1 MANDLQLKIGADNS
15 ELVRVLESSRRSA
28 DDFTSSLKDDSL
40 SLNETLK
47 ELNRTLKQIAGS
59 TDETAQA
66 TRNLSSYADWAFY
79 LGILKIVGQAVY
91 GLGSLTVGAATA
103 AAEGMVSL
111 AKAAEG
117 AAVSFI
123 ELERAEAYVYG
134 QTNAVRVSHSVLGEM
149 LVALQEHSQWSSV
162 FASTQEKAT
171 ERTIALATSMSRVN
185 QEIQSIGF
193 VGASDGLSRFV
204 TELMKIPGMTQE
216 VASAIEASFA
226 TLPKFTGELNS
237 ALVQTIRLVAN
248 SKEEAKKFAET
259 FATAFSN
266 PEANG
271 ERFLRSLGE
280 INPKL
285 LESFETAKQTG
296 NTYRMQAVLL
306 DGNLELVRR
315 SRDEW
320 TRQLNESVRFYSF
333 LGLSRDVALVIESL
347 FNRNVA
353 HLRDL
358 NAEANEQIEKIIE
371 MRNRLQDFSFTQE
384 EIRRKA
390 FDIAQSYS
398 TPSRAIEKLTS
409 DIGFLKAAAG
419 EATTDV
425 IELIKHYEGFTK
437 KAEID
442 SDGRYRMGF
451 GSDTTTD
458 EQGNVRTV
466 TQGMVTTYED
476 ALRDLRRRVAEY
488 QRDLA
493 NTIGEPWT
501 RLPVSAQ
508 AAITSVAY
516 NYAKNIDGLKAK
528 LPSFIEALKTGDR
541 GTIANY
547 VSARAADN
555 DGINARRRNQEAAII
570 RGEVQEQKMYNESLK
585 VAQSN
590 LKAMNDLRDGG
601 NVIQKTELAI
611 AEEKARGISD
621 ELEQRKRIIE
631 SLETEADDE
640 RLTESQRSEVNR
652 RLFSERAQL
661 RELEIGR
668 MRAQAQVEA
677 SIYGLSA
684 KQRFEILNAELTQEA
699 DLRKNEPDKL
709 REVEQRKL
717 AIKREFDQYRR
728 AASMQ
733 QAELD
738 IARDRARGISDEVAE
753 HKKRIS
759 VLQEQ
764 RVSEEDPDKQLE
776 LDRRIASERA
786 QLRER
791 EISRM
796 RAQAE
801 READEFEIGTKERY
815 EILRKELEKE
825 IELRKSEPDKL
836 RELERRRIA
845 LKDEFEFQGART
857 QQTEADIGL
866 QERMNQLREEA
877 VVAREA
883 MGMKRIDDDELKAVL
898 LRNIDER
905 EQAERNYWQ
914 SVMKMWE
921 GAPTQYD
928 RAQKR
933 LSGLTS
939 KYSLERANTERQF
952 NQQTFKEYES
962 TFRSIYQSVSSS
974 MTGVLMGQQKLSQG
988 IRSILGSML
997 QMVLSKLVEKAAAWS
1012 ATMALELT
1020 TTQATEAGKTAAV
1033 AGGEASRTGLMAA
1046 GGVAQLATRG
1056 MTMLKSILASAAET
1070 FAGVFAFLS
1079 PVMGPAAAGPAAA
1092 AQGTVAAQAAAV
1104 AAFDI
1109 GAWEIPGDQ
1118 LAMVHRRELVMP
1130 AAEADAFRRLL
1141 SGGLEHRVTGSQ
1153 VPSIDAR
1160 RLEAE
1165 GGKSD
1170 LAKTLPS
1177 FISQVASTIERTTE
1191 RAPGAQAQSHSD
1203 LVAAIKAAIPATGQG
1218 VAHLAKLAGDGGAR
1232 IAGALT
1238 VLPVLAGPAVASPV
1252 RDLATVIRQAGDSG
1266 VRFDVGA
1273 SAERGVSVNVTS
1285 SYGEIFGRE
1294 ARTSPLDL
1302 RSLAAAGGK
1311 DAQAD
1316 QAAGKALPRAADRV
1330 ATVLSDTLARSDV
1343 TSASSHAQFRSELTS
1358 TLERSFPATAHGLT
1372 QLISLASGEGARAA
1386 SLMSVLPTAAQPGI
1400 ADLKSFHA
1408 LSNFINH
1415 ESSSIDSINSY
1426 AIGAWNIPNDQL
1438 AVLHRRELV
1447 MPVNEATAFRN
1458 LLTASPG
1465 GEGGDGAS
1473 GGSGGTHNHHY
1484 NISPTINAVDAR
1496 SVKRL
1501 FSSHSSELME
1511 AFSKSVKLGHHLTKP
1526 NLRPS

>member
-28 DDFTSSLKDDSL
+28 SDFTSSLQKDSASLDSVLNALNTTLRQVAENTQQTADATQHL
-40 SLNETLK
+40 STLTDIFLVYTGVK
-47 ELNRTLKQIAGS
+47 LLAGAITSAASGVAWLGEQASVAAIRFDEWARS
-59 TDETAQA
+59 T
-66 TRNLSSYADWAFY
+66 
-79 LGILKIVGQAVY
+79 
-91 GLGSLTVGAATA
+91 
-103 AAEGMVSL
+103 
-111 AKAAEG
+111 
-117 AAVSFI
+117 
-123 ELERAEAYVYG
+123 AYVVG
-134 QTNAVRVSHSVLGEM
+134 QTNAVRVANDHVDQGLKILTSTALDYAVAYGAVNYAT
-149 LVALQEHSQWSSV
+149 LVGSTALTGVTLAARATTTAFIMAASAAADFALAVGARMISPLNFAAGVVYTAVAIGLQKLVQEYGRLSIAVQEWYQWAQIYNS
-162 FASTQEKAT
+162 AQLEGAA
-171 ERTIALATSMSRVN
+171 RTIALTGSISKFGSEMQRLGFDNATRGL
-185 QEIQSIGF
+185 QSF
-193 VGASDGLSRFV
+193 MA
-204 TELMKIPGMTQE
+204 ELMKIPGMTTD
-216 VASAIEASFA
+216 VAAQIEAGFGSIQPA
-226 TLPKFTGELNS
+226 TGELNA
-237 ALVQTIRLVAN
+237 ALIQSVRLLAN
-248 SKEEAKKFAET
+248 SKEEAKAWSD
-259 FATAFSN
+259 AIVPAFNS

-271 ERFLRSLGE
+271 EKFLRSLGD
-280 INPKL
+280 ISPKL
-285 LESFETAKQTG
+285 LENLEHAKETG
-296 NTYRMQAVLL
+296 NAYRMQAALL
-306 DGNLELVRR
+306 DGLVTVAQRAKEAASRR
-315 SRDEW
+315 AEEEIRTYTS
-320 TRQLNESVRFYSF
+320 
-333 LGLSRDVALVIESL
+333 LGLSRDAAISL
-347 FNRNVA
+347 LGWFDANVA
-353 HLRDL
+353 KLKEL
-358 NAEANEQIEKIIE
+358 NTEADAQIGKITE
-371 MRNRLQDFSFTQE
+371 MRDRLQDMALTQE
-384 EIRRKA
+384 DIRRKA
-390 FDIAQSYS
+390 FDIARAYG
-398 TPSRAIEKLTS
+398 TPSAAIEKLTS
-409 DIGFLKAAAG
+409 DIKMLRTASQAA
-419 EATTDV
+419 TDDAAKM
-425 IELIKHYEGFTK
+425 IRQFEGFEPNAKWDTNHF
-437 KAEID
+437 
-442 SDGRYRMGF
+442 RVGF
-451 GSDTTTD
+451 GSDTFVD
-458 EQGNVRTV
+458 PSGKVREVTERTTV
-466 TQGMVTTYED
+466 TVEQANADLDRRIREIQSSLTAQIGDDWDRLSARTRASITSIVYNYGAGNKKLISELKSAASQGDEAVSKVIRGRASDNGGVNAGRRMLEADNITSNLAPEQVTKYDE
-476 ALRDLRRRVAEY
+476 ALRIAES
-488 QRDLA
+488 
-493 NTIGEPWT
+493 
-501 RLPVSAQ
+501 RLKQ
-508 AAITSVAY
+508 INDIRQGGSV
-516 NYAKNIDGLKAK
+516 
-528 LPSFIEALKTGDR
+528 T
-541 GTIANY
+541 
-547 VSARAADN
+547 
-555 DGINARRRNQEAAII
+555 Q
-570 RGEVQEQKMYNESLK
+570 Q
-585 VAQSN
+585 
-590 LKAMNDLRDGG
+590 
-601 NVIQKTELAI
+601 TELAI
-611 AEEKARGISD
+611 AQSHAQGIADEVAEHSRLVEALNTELATEKDIGRQN
-621 ELEQRKRIIE
+621 ELKKRIA
-631 SLETEADDE
+631 TEQ
-640 RLTESQRSEVNR
+640 SQI
-652 RLFSERAQL
+652 
-661 RELEIGR
+661 RELEISR
-668 MRAQAQVEA
+668 MRAA
-677 SIYGLSA
+677 
-684 KQRFEILNAELTQEA
+684 AELEA
-699 DLRKNEPDKL
+699 AAFEVGTKERYQILKAELDKEAELRANEPDKL
-709 REVEQRKL
+709 REV
-717 AIKREFDQYRR
+717 KRRQVTVTDEFEYQKAR
-728 AASMQ
+728 A
-733 QAELD
+733 D
-738 IARDRARGISDEVAE
+738 TSDEDAEFQERVNRFREEATVARE
-753 HKKRIS
+753 LTVMKKIDDDQ
-759 VLQEQ
+759 LQATLLKNLKD
-764 RVSEEDPDKQLE
+764 RED
-776 LDRRIASERA
+776 
-786 QLRER
+786 
-791 EISRM
+791 
-796 RAQAE
+796 AE
-801 READEFEIGTKERY
+801 REHWQRIQEIWGEGT
-815 EILRKELEKE
+815 
-825 IELRKSEPDKL
+825 
-836 RELERRRIA
+836 
-845 LKDEFEFQGART
+845 
-857 QQTEADIGL
+857 
-866 QERMNQLREEA
+866 NQY
-877 VVAREA
+877 
-883 MGMKRIDDDELKAVL
+883 
-898 LRNIDER
+898 N
-905 EQAERNYWQ
+905 Q
-914 SVMKMWE
+914 
-921 GAPTQYD
+921 
-928 RAQKR
+928 AQKR
-933 LSGLTS
+933 LTALTS
-939 KYSLERANTERQF
+939 KYSLERAGIQRQF

-962 TFRSIYQSVSSS
+962 TFRSIYQSISSS

-988 IRSILGSML
+988 IRSVLSSML

-1141 SGGLEHRVTGSQ
+1141 SGGLEHRVTGNQ

-1238 VLPVLAGPAVASPV
+1238 VLPVLAGPAAASPV

-1415 ESSSIDSINSY
+1415 ESSPIDSINSY

-1458 LLTASPG
+1458 LLTASPA

-1511 AFSKSVKLGHHLTKP
+1511 AFSRSVKLGHHLTKP